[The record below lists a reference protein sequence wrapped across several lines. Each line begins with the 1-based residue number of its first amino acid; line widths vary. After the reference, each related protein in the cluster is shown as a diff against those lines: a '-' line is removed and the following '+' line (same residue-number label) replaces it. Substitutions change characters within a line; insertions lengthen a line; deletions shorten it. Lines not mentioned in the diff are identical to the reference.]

1 MKLKYIFIAAAAL
14 VLASCEKSAISPLEN
29 RYDPPQDLTLTKGEV
44 TSQSQ
49 EKGYKKTVISFENA
63 SGDASMVMSVAY
75 KSFFFKDASF
85 MANEKADVVEKGTY
99 IPAETLINGK
109 NVIQGTLNF
118 SFDAAT
124 GEYSLAGIAD
134 TGEKK
139 YKVSWTGR
147 LTFLLEDKPVAFTK
161 VLSGSFNPMNNAINL
176 VLATDGISLE
186 FNPDWNAFFYTGE
199 GSYASIDLYSEDGIM
214 TTASYKPS
222 ILPEVTDINALQ
234 SGKIV
239 TNKGEYSSG
248 YLIDVSAWGMGLQNW
263 GSNLFTLSGG
273 ATEVDHIKDGNIT
286 VIQKGES
293 WSIELKTDEMWFTYE
308 GELPAAICPA
318 PEPEEKTYEVSETV
332 TPVSEIL
339 AYHQFYVMDG
349 DNLAAVFEFT
359 TPAGQEV
366 KAGEYVSTENAI
378 QNNTANVLCNGYYLD
393 FTAFGGP
400 IVEGGSKVANPL
412 ATATGGFDY
421 IGAGETVTV
430 SYMSTRTIQFQW
442 GEKAF
447 TCDFKAVE

>member
-14 VLASCEKSAISPLEN
+14 VLGSCEKSAISPLEN

-49 EKGYKKTVISFENA
+49 EKGYKKTVISFETA
-63 SGDASMVMSVAY
+63 SGDAAMVMSVAY
-75 KSFFFKDASF
+75 KSFFFKDAAF

-124 GEYSLAGIAD
+124 GMYSLAGIAD

-161 VLSGSFNPMNNAINL
+161 VLSGSFNPQNKAINL
-176 VLATDGISLE
+176 VLATDGV
-186 FNPDWNAFFYTGE
+186 AFDFMTWSYTGD

-222 ILPEVTDINALQ
+222 TLPEVTDIDALQ

-248 YLIDVSAWGMGLQNW
+248 YLIDASAWGMGLQNW

-273 ATEVDHIKDGNIT
+273 ATEAEHIKDGNIT
-286 VIQKGES
+286 VIQKGET

-318 PEPEEKTYEVSETV
+318 PEPEEKAYEVSEAV

-339 AYHQFYVMDG
+339 SYHQFYVMDG
-349 DNLAAVFEFT
+349 DKLAAVFEFT

-378 QNNTANVLCNGYYLD
+378 QNNTANVLCNGYYID
-393 FTAFGGP
+393 ASVWGGQG
-400 IVEGGSKVANPL
+400 IFEGGSKVANPL

-442 GEKAF
+442 GEKVF
-447 TCDFKAVE
+447 TCDFKSL

>member
-1 MKLKYIFIAAAAL
+1 MKLKLIFLGLAAIAL
-14 VLASCEKSAISPLEN
+14 FGCTKASISPLN
-29 RYDPPQDLTLTKGEV
+29 NLYDAPVEMALTKGEIK
-44 TSQSQ
+44 SQSQ
-49 EKGYKKTVISFENA
+49 EKGYKKTVISFENGT
-63 SGDASMVMSVAY
+63 GDNLVLSLAY
-75 KSFFFKDASF
+75 KSFLFKDAAF
-85 MANEKADVVEKGTY
+85 DANTSTDAVMKGTY
-99 IPAETLINGK
+99 IPSESTANGR
-109 NVIQGTLNF
+109 NIIYGTLNF

-124 GEYSLAGIAD
+124 GEYSLTGIAD

-161 VLSGSFNPMNNAINL
+161 VLSGYFNPQNKAINL

-186 FNPDWNAFFYTGE
+186 FNPDWNAVFYTGE
-199 GSYASIDLYSEDGIM
+199 GNYASIDLYSEDGIM

-222 ILPEVTDINALQ
+222 TLPEVTDIDALTT
-234 SGKIV
+234 GKIV

-263 GSNLFTLSGG
+263 GSNLFTLAGG
-273 ATEVDHIKDGNIT
+273 ATEVEHIKDGNIN
-286 VIQKGES
+286 VIQKGET

-318 PEPEEKTYEVSETV
+318 PEPEEKAYEVSETV

-349 DNLAAVFEFT
+349 DKLAAVFEFT

-378 QNNTANVLCNGYYLD
+378 QNNTANVLCDGYYLD
-393 FTAFGGP
+393 FTAMGGP
-400 IVEGGSKVANPL
+400 IFEGGSKVANPL

-421 IGAGETVTV
+421 IGAGQTVTV

-447 TCDFKAVE
+447 TCNFKPVE